1 MNVNDVFP
9 SKYLKA
15 ADLNNREVQVTISG
29 VEMEDLNG
37 EQKAIVYFQN
47 KQKGVVLNKTNA
59 TNIAGAYGDD
69 TDSWIGQPVVLFSVW
84 TDFQGKSV
92 QAIRIRPGTLNTA
105 RQAPPARQ
113 PAPEPALTDD
123 PPF

>member
-1 MNVNDVFP
+1 MNIGEVFP

-29 VEMEDLNG
+29 VEMEEIGTD
-37 EQKAIVYFQN
+37 QKAIVYFQN

-59 TNIAGAYGDD
+59 TNIAAVYGDD
-69 TDSWIGQPVVLFSVW
+69 TDSWVGQPVVLFSVW

-92 QAIRIRPGTLNTA
+92 QAIRMRPGAMNAA

-113 PAPEPALTDD
+113 SAPEPED

>member
-69 TDSWIGQPVVLFSVW
+69 TDGWVGQPVVLFSVW

-92 QAIRIRPGTLNTA
+92 QSIRIRPGTVSTA
-105 RQAPPARQ
+105 RQAPPAK
-113 PAPEPALTDD
+113 PAQRDD
-123 PPF
+123 LDDSSVPF